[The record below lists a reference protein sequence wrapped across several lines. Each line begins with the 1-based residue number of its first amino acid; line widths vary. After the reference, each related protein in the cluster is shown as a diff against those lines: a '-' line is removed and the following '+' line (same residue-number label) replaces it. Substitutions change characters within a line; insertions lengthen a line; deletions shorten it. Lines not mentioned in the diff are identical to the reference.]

1 MPSRVNASNSMRA
14 GRLVR
19 PARLS
24 LCAAAALAAV
34 SAAVPAQAAEFPIA
48 AAALAQP
55 FGGQSVADFY
65 ATRDHRPLWLKDG
78 SGAAMVLLDLLR
90 TADADGL
97 DPTRYPVGELSR
109 AVRSAWGG
117 SAAQL
122 RQADRMLSEAF
133 VAYVRDLKRTP
144 QVPIVWV
151 DPTLKPN
158 APNPRVLLEAAD
170 KAPDLERWLTDMRF
184 MNPIYAR
191 LRNAIARGEGG
202 DPRLLR
208 LNLERARALPSGPG
222 RFILVNA
229 TAQRLTMYENG
240 EPVDSMKV
248 VVGKAK
254 NPTPMMAAY
263 VRFAALNPYWYVPP
277 DLAAERIAPN
287 VLKDGLPYLQRQG
300 YQVMSDWADS
310 TSVIDPETIDWQAVA
325 DGSKEVHIRQ
335 QPGPYNAMGQMKF
348 MFPNDQGIYLHD
360 TPQKELLTE
369 ASRLFS
375 GGCVR
380 LEDAPRLGRWL
391 FGEPLQAESKQAE
404 LTRSLPKPVPLF
416 ITYLTVMPD
425 GTELA
430 TFPDIYGR
438 DKQELAMTGSPTMAV
453 R

>member
-1 MPSRVNASNSMRA
+1 MRA

-24 LCAAAALAAV
+24 LGAMALAM
-34 SAAVPAQAAEFPIA
+34 AAVPASAGPLTS

-55 FGGQSVADFY
+55 LGGQSVADFY
-65 ATRDHRPLWLKDG
+65 AARDHRPLWLQDG
-78 SGAAMVLLDLLR
+78 NGAAATALLDLLR

-97 DPTRYPVGELSR
+97 DPADYRVGELSR
-109 AVRSAWGG
+109 SLRSAWGG
-117 SAAQL
+117 SPAQV

-133 VAYVRDLKRTP
+133 VAYVRDLRKTP

-151 DPTLKPN
+151 DPALKPK
-158 APNPRVLLEAAD
+158 APSPRALLDSAV
-170 KAPDLERWLTDMRF
+170 KAPDLERWLADMRF
-184 MNPIYAR
+184 MNPIYAG
-191 LRNAIARGEGG
+191 LRHAIARGEGG
-202 DPRLLR
+202 DPHLLR

-229 TAQRLTMYENG
+229 TAQRLTMYEDG
-240 EPVDSMKV
+240 EAVDSMKV

-287 VLKDGLPYLQRQG
+287 VLKDGLHYLQRQG

-310 TSVIDPETIDWQAVA
+310 ASVVDPETVDWQAVA

-335 QPGPYNAMGQMKF
+335 LPGPYNAMGQMKF
-348 MFPNDQGIYLHD
+348 MFPNDEGIYLHD

-391 FGEPLQAESKQAE
+391 FGEALQSESKQAE

-416 ITYLTVMPD
+416 ITYLTVMPT
-425 GTELA
+425 GTDLA

-438 DKQELAMTGSPTMAV
+438 DKQELAMMGSRTMAV